1 MYIHDL
7 ITVVDAGM
15 IADLM
20 KEIGYED
27 MANSIRTGNDAW
39 GKPMAKKRYQQLLEE
54 ADDVIDEYK
63 RKL

>member
-20 KEIGYED
+20 QEIGYED
-27 MANSIRTGNDAW
+27 MANSIRTGNDVW
-39 GKPMAKKRYQQLLEE
+39 GKPLPKARYQQLLEE

-63 RKL
+63 YKL